1 MLYDENAYAK
11 ITPAEI
17 LERLEHAGIR
27 VTSQTLRNWEK
38 YGLITPAVRKNNK
51 LRGRSAFYYEYV
63 LAECYAVYQ
72 LSHGVEFSRTMP
84 PVPKF
89 SMAHIQIARQIFY
102 EQYAGRIRGYPPA
115 PKQFAPELN
124 NNFPNYD
131 FSSRKR
137 SFFISENRNDYIV
150 TSMGETIMD
159 LLANAWIVVL
169 TAGCEK
175 FLRTYKERRYFYDK

>member
-63 LAECYAVYQ
+63 L
-72 LSHGVEFSRTMP
+72 LRF
-84 PVPKF
+84 
-89 SMAHIQIARQIFY
+89 
-102 EQYAGRIRGYPPA
+102 
-115 PKQFAPELN
+115 
-124 NNFPNYD
+124 
-131 FSSRKR
+131 
-137 SFFISENRNDYIV
+137 
-150 TSMGETIMD
+150 
-159 LLANAWIVVL
+159 LLQQ
-169 TAGCEK
+169 
-175 FLRTYKERRYFYDK
+175 